1 MAKTLRKNKSNKK
14 TIKRK
19 LSGGSSSVW
28 KDLLKMSVIPSMSK
42 IGGNRKKTISKK
54 IYKSLGFKKA
64 NKIMKGGFIRS
75 GSTQFFPVNCTKVN
89 NVQNVETVK
98 NKSGGKRKNK
108 RTLKK

>member
-28 KDLLKMSVIPSMSK
+28 RDLLKMSVIPSMKK
-42 IGGNRKKTISKK
+42 IGGNRKNTISKRL
-54 IYKSLGFKKA
+54 YRPLGLKKA
-64 NKIMKGGFIRS
+64 NKIMKGGFIRA
-75 GSTQFFPVNCTKVN
+75 GSTQFFPVNCTKVD

-98 NKSGGKRKNK
+98 NKSGGRRRNK
-108 RTLKK
+108 KTLKK